1 MTKRKNTLP
10 KSAMTEATKKQ
21 INYLKSVIQ
30 EHDHNYYVLDE
41 PQISDHEYDQL
52 LRELKD
58 IEDSH
63 PELITSD
70 SPTQRVGGSPISE
83 FNQIQHNKPM
93 LSLGNAFGIDELEA
107 FNKRINDT
115 LDTNDVEFNAEL
127 KFDGLAV
134 TILYDNG
141 VMKYA
146 ATRGDGN
153 VGEDVTHNIKTIKT
167 IPLKLHGENHPQT
180 LEVRGEVLMDKND
193 FKELNDYQ
201 ISLGQKTFANPR
213 NAAAGSLRQ
222 LDPKITAKRK
232 LKFYAYSLGQIDQG
246 LEFKNHT
253 DILNYLKNAGI
264 PISSYSQR
272 VIGIDQM
279 QYFYEDILKKRNNL
293 PFDIDGIVYKVN
305 SITNQENLGYVSK
318 APRWAIAYKFPA
330 EEAET
335 VVNDINVQVGR
346 TGVITPVARLQ
357 PVFVSG
363 VTVTNATLHNE
374 DEMLRKDIRIGDS
387 VIVRRAGDVVPEV
400 VRVIK
405 EKRPSNAKVFEMPQY
420 CPICNSQVIRLDGE
434 AAQRCTGQLKCE
446 AQAKQAISHYVS
458 RKAMNI
464 DGLGAKI
471 IDHFFEQG
479 MIKNISDIYNLD
491 YEQIQKMEG
500 FGEKSA
506 ENLREAIEFSKKT
519 TLAKFIYALG
529 IRNVGEATSKDIV
542 KKLGSLDNIM
552 KASIDDF
559 LEINDIG
566 PVVAQSLHQFFQ
578 EDVNKSIINN
588 IVQFGVKWDDQAQN
602 ESNEQK
608 LNQQTFVVTGTLE
621 SFSRDQIKEL
631 IENNGGKV
639 SGSVSKKT
647 SYVIIGDNPGS
658 KADKAVELG
667 VKIINEKQ
675 LMELLND

>member
-1 MTKRKNTLP
+1 
-10 KSAMTEATKKQ
+10 MTEDINKQ
-21 INYLKSVIQ
+21 INYLKSVIR
-30 EHDHNYYVLDE
+30 EHDHRYYVLDD
-41 PQISDHEYDQL
+41 PQISDHEYDSL
-52 LRELKD
+52 LRELKKL
-58 IEDSH
+58 EDSH

-83 FNQIQHNKPM
+83 FNQIQHSKPM

-115 LDTNDVEFNAEL
+115 LDVNDVEFNAEL

-134 TILYDNG
+134 TILYENG
-141 VMKYA
+141 IMKYA

-167 IPLKLHGENHPQT
+167 IPLKLHGENHPRIF
-180 LEVRGEVLMDKND
+180 EVRGEVLMDKND
-193 FKELNDYQ
+193 FKELNEYQ

-232 LKFYAYSLGQIDQG
+232 LKFYAYSLGQVDQD
-246 LEFKNHT
+246 LELTNHT
-253 DILNYLKNAGI
+253 DILEYIHNAGV

-272 VIGIDQM
+272 VVGINQM
-279 QYFYEDILKKRNNL
+279 QHFYEDILKKRNSL

-305 SITNQENLGYVSK
+305 SIKNQENLGYVSR

-346 TGVITPVARLQ
+346 TGVITPVARLH

-405 EKRPSNAKVFEMPQY
+405 EKRPSTAKVFKMPQY
-420 CPICNSQVIRLDGE
+420 CPICNSQVIRIDGE

-464 DGLGAKI
+464 EGLGAKI
-471 IDHFFEQG
+471 IDHFFEKG
-479 MIKNISDIYNLD
+479 MIKNISDIYQLD
-491 YEQIQKMEG
+491 YEEIQKMEG

-506 ENLREAIEFSKKT
+506 ENLKDAIELSKNT

-542 KKLGSLDNIM
+542 KKLGSLENVM
-552 KASIDDF
+552 KATIDDF
-559 LEINDIG
+559 LEINDVG
-566 PVVAQSLHQFFQ
+566 PVVAQSLHQFFK
-578 EDVNKSIINN
+578 EDENKVIINN
-588 IVQFGVKWDDQAQN
+588 IIEFGVKWEDQAQN
-602 ESNEQK
+602 VSNDQK

-621 SFSRDQIKEL
+621 NFSRDEIKEL

-658 KADKAVELG
+658 KADKAAELG

>member
-1 MTKRKNTLP
+1 
-10 KSAMTEATKKQ
+10 MTEDINKQ
-21 INYLKSVIQ
+21 INYLKSVIR
-30 EHDHNYYVLDE
+30 EHDHRYYVLDD
-41 PQISDHEYDQL
+41 PQISDHEYDSL
-52 LRELKD
+52 LRELKKL
-58 IEDSH
+58 EDSH

-83 FNQIQHNKPM
+83 FNQIQHSKPM

-115 LDTNDVEFNAEL
+115 LDVNDVEFNAEL

-134 TILYDNG
+134 TILYENG
-141 VMKYA
+141 IMKYA
-146 ATRGDGN
+146 ATRGDGS

-167 IPLKLHGENHPQT
+167 IPLKLHGENHPRIF
-180 LEVRGEVLMDKND
+180 EVRGEVLMDKND
-193 FKELNDYQ
+193 FKELNEYQ
-201 ISLGQKTFANPR
+201 ISIGQKTFANPR

-222 LDPKITAKRK
+222 LDPRITAKRK
-232 LKFYAYSLGQIDQG
+232 LKFYAYSLGQVDQD
-246 LEFKNHT
+246 LELTNHT
-253 DILNYLKNAGI
+253 DILEYIHNAGV

-272 VIGIDQM
+272 VVGINQM
-279 QYFYEDILKKRNNL
+279 QHFYEDILKKRNNL

-305 SITNQENLGYVSK
+305 SIKNQENLGYVSK

-405 EKRPSNAKVFEMPQY
+405 EKRPSTAKVFKMPQF
-420 CPICNSQVIRLDGE
+420 CPICNSQVIRIDGE

-464 DGLGAKI
+464 EGLGEKI
-471 IDHFFEQG
+471 IDYFFEKG
-479 MIKNISDIYNLD
+479 MIKNISDIYQLD
-491 YEQIQKMEG
+491 YEEIQKMEG

-506 ENLREAIEFSKKT
+506 ENLKDAIELSKNT

-542 KKLGSLDNIM
+542 KKLGSLENVM
-552 KASIDDF
+552 KATIDDF
-559 LEINDIG
+559 LEINDVG

-578 EDVNKSIINN
+578 EDENKVIINN
-588 IVQFGVKWDDQAQN
+588 IIEFGVKWDDQVQN
-602 ESNEQK
+602 VTNDQK

-621 SFSRDQIKEL
+621 NFSRDEIKEL

-658 KADKAVELG
+658 KADKATELG
-667 VKIINEKQ
+667 VKIINEEQ

>member
-1 MTKRKNTLP
+1 
-10 KSAMTEATKKQ
+10 MTEAIKKQ

-83 FNQIQHNKPM
+83 FNQIQHTKPM

>member
-1 MTKRKNTLP
+1 
-10 KSAMTEATKKQ
+10 MTEDINKQ
-21 INYLKSVIQ
+21 INYLKSVIR
-30 EHDHNYYVLDE
+30 EHDHRYYVLDD
-41 PQISDHEYDQL
+41 PQISDHEYDSL
-52 LRELKD
+52 LRELKNL
-58 IEDSH
+58 EDSH
-63 PELITSD
+63 PELITTD

-83 FNQIQHNKPM
+83 FDQIQHSKPM

-115 LDTNDVEFNAEL
+115 LDANDVEFNAEL

-134 TILYDNG
+134 TILYENG
-141 VMKYA
+141 IMKYA
-146 ATRGDGN
+146 ATRGDGS

-167 IPLKLHGENHPQT
+167 IPLKLHGENHPRIF
-180 LEVRGEVLMDKND
+180 EVRGEVLMDKND
-193 FKELNDYQ
+193 FKELNEYQ

-232 LKFYAYSLGQIDQG
+232 LKFYAYSLGQVDQD
-246 LEFKNHT
+246 LELTNHT
-253 DILNYLKNAGI
+253 DILEYIHNAGV

-272 VIGIDQM
+272 VVGINQM
-279 QYFYEDILKKRNNL
+279 QHFYEDILKKRNSL

-305 SITNQENLGYVSK
+305 SIKNQENLGYVSR

-346 TGVITPVARLQ
+346 TGVITPVARLH

-405 EKRPSNAKVFEMPQY
+405 EKRPSTAKVFKMPQY
-420 CPICNSQVIRLDGE
+420 CPICNSQVIRIDGE

-464 DGLGAKI
+464 EGLGAKI
-471 IDHFFEQG
+471 IDHFFEKG
-479 MIKNISDIYNLD
+479 MIKNISDIYQLD
-491 YEQIQKMEG
+491 YEEIQKMEG

-506 ENLREAIEFSKKT
+506 ENLKDAIELSKNT

-542 KKLGSLDNIM
+542 KKLGTLDNVM

-559 LEINDIG
+559 LEINDVG

-578 EDVNKSIINN
+578 EDENKVIINN
-588 IVQFGVKWDDQAQN
+588 IIEFGVKWDDQAQN
-602 ESNEQK
+602 VTNDQK

-621 SFSRDQIKEL
+621 NFSRDEIKEL

-658 KADKAVELG
+658 KADKAAELG
-667 VKIINEKQ
+667 VKIINEEQ

>member
-1 MTKRKNTLP
+1 
-10 KSAMTEATKKQ
+10 MTEDINKQ
-21 INYLKSVIQ
+21 INYLKSVIR
-30 EHDHNYYVLDE
+30 EHDHRYYVLDD
-41 PQISDHEYDQL
+41 PQISDHEYDSL
-52 LRELKD
+52 LRELKNL
-58 IEDSH
+58 EDSH
-63 PELITSD
+63 PELITTD

-83 FNQIQHNKPM
+83 FDQIQHSKPM

-115 LDTNDVEFNAEL
+115 LDANDVEFNAEL

-134 TILYDNG
+134 TILYENG
-141 VMKYA
+141 IMKYA
-146 ATRGDGN
+146 ATRGDGS

-167 IPLKLHGENHPQT
+167 IPLKLHGENHPRIF
-180 LEVRGEVLMDKND
+180 EVRGEVLMDKND
-193 FKELNDYQ
+193 FKELNEYQ

-232 LKFYAYSLGQIDQG
+232 LKFYAYSLGQVDQD
-246 LEFKNHT
+246 LELTNHT
-253 DILNYLKNAGI
+253 DILEYIHNAGV

-272 VIGIDQM
+272 VVGINQM
-279 QYFYEDILKKRNNL
+279 QHFYEDILKKRNSL

-305 SITNQENLGYVSK
+305 SIKNQENLGYVSR

-346 TGVITPVARLQ
+346 TGVITPVARLH

-405 EKRPSNAKVFEMPQY
+405 EKRPSTAKIFKMPQY
-420 CPICNSQVIRLDGE
+420 CPICNSQVIRIDGE

-464 DGLGAKI
+464 EGLGAKI
-471 IDHFFEQG
+471 IDHFFEKG
-479 MIKNISDIYNLD
+479 MIKNISDIYQLD
-491 YEQIQKMEG
+491 YEEIQKMEG

-506 ENLREAIEFSKKT
+506 ENLKDAIELSKNT

-542 KKLGSLDNIM
+542 KKLGTLDNVM

-559 LEINDIG
+559 LEINDVG

-578 EDVNKSIINN
+578 EDENKVIINN
-588 IVQFGVKWDDQAQN
+588 IIEFGVKWDDQAQN
-602 ESNEQK
+602 VTNDQK

-621 SFSRDQIKEL
+621 NFSRDEIKEL

-658 KADKAVELG
+658 KADKAAELG
-667 VKIINEKQ
+667 VKIINEEQ

>member
-1 MTKRKNTLP
+1 
-10 KSAMTEATKKQ
+10 MTEDINKQ
-21 INYLKSVIQ
+21 INYLKSVIR
-30 EHDHNYYVLDE
+30 EHDHRYYVLDD
-41 PQISDHEYDQL
+41 PQISDHEYDSL
-52 LRELKD
+52 LRELKNL
-58 IEDSH
+58 EDSH

-83 FNQIQHNKPM
+83 FDQIQHSKPM
-93 LSLGNAFGIDELEA
+93 LSLGNAFGVDELEA

-115 LDTNDVEFNAEL
+115 LDANDVEFNAEL

-134 TILYDNG
+134 TILYENG
-141 VMKYA
+141 IMKYA
-146 ATRGDGN
+146 ATRGDGS

-167 IPLKLHGENHPQT
+167 IPLKLHGENHPRIF
-180 LEVRGEVLMDKND
+180 EVRGEVLMDKND
-193 FKELNDYQ
+193 FKELNEYQ

-232 LKFYAYSLGQIDQG
+232 LKFYAYSLGQVDQD
-246 LEFKNHT
+246 LELTNHT
-253 DILNYLKNAGI
+253 DILEYIHNAGV

-272 VIGIDQM
+272 VVGINQM
-279 QYFYEDILKKRNNL
+279 QHFYEDILKKRNSL

-305 SITNQENLGYVSK
+305 SIKNQENLGYVSR

-405 EKRPSNAKVFEMPQY
+405 EKRPSTAKVFKMPQY
-420 CPICNSQVIRLDGE
+420 CPICNSQVIRIDGE

-464 DGLGAKI
+464 EGLGAKI
-471 IDHFFEQG
+471 IDHFFEKG
-479 MIKNISDIYNLD
+479 MIKNISDIYQLD
-491 YEQIQKMEG
+491 YEEIQKMEG

-506 ENLREAIEFSKKT
+506 ENLKDAIELSKNT

-542 KKLGSLDNIM
+542 KKLGTLDNVM

-559 LEINDIG
+559 LEINDVG

-578 EDVNKSIINN
+578 EDENKVIINN
-588 IVQFGVKWDDQAQN
+588 IIEFGVKWDDQAQN
-602 ESNEQK
+602 VTNDQK

-621 SFSRDQIKEL
+621 NFSRDEIKEL

-658 KADKAVELG
+658 KADKAAELG
-667 VKIINEKQ
+667 VKIINEEQ

>member
-1 MTKRKNTLP
+1 
-10 KSAMTEATKKQ
+10 MTEAIKKQ

-83 FNQIQHNKPM
+83 FNQIQHTKPM

-201 ISLGQKTFANPR
+201 ISLGQKNFANPR

-232 LKFYAYSLGQIDQG
+232 LKFYAYSLGQIDQD

-272 VIGIDQM
+272 VVGIDQM
-279 QYFYEDILKKRNNL
+279 QYFYEDILKKRNAL

-464 DGLGAKI
+464 DGLGTKI

-602 ESNEQK
+602 EFNEQK
-608 LNQQTFVVTGTLE
+608 LNQKTFVVTGTLE

>member
-1 MTKRKNTLP
+1 
-10 KSAMTEATKKQ
+10 MTEDINKQ
-21 INYLKSVIQ
+21 INYLKSVIR
-30 EHDHNYYVLDE
+30 EHDHRYYVLDD
-41 PQISDHEYDQL
+41 PQISDHEYDSL
-52 LRELKD
+52 LRELKNL
-58 IEDSH
+58 EDSH
-63 PELITSD
+63 PELITTD

-83 FNQIQHNKPM
+83 FDQIHHSKPM

-115 LDTNDVEFNAEL
+115 LDANDVEFNAEL

-134 TILYDNG
+134 TILYENG
-141 VMKYA
+141 IMKYA
-146 ATRGDGN
+146 ATRGDGS

-167 IPLKLHGENHPQT
+167 IPLKLHGENHPRIF
-180 LEVRGEVLMDKND
+180 EVRGEVLMDKND
-193 FKELNDYQ
+193 FKELNEYQ

-232 LKFYAYSLGQIDQG
+232 LKFYAYSLGQVDQD
-246 LEFKNHT
+246 LEFTNHT
-253 DILNYLKNAGI
+253 DILEYIHNAGV

-272 VIGIDQM
+272 VVGINQM
-279 QYFYEDILKKRNNL
+279 QHFYEDILKKRNNL

-305 SITNQENLGYVSK
+305 SIKNQENLGYVSR

-346 TGVITPVARLQ
+346 TGVITPVARLH

-405 EKRPSNAKVFEMPQY
+405 EKRPSTAKVFKMPQY
-420 CPICNSQVIRLDGE
+420 CPICNSQVIRIDGE

-464 DGLGAKI
+464 EGLGAKI
-471 IDHFFEQG
+471 IDHFFEKG
-479 MIKNISDIYNLD
+479 MIKNISDIYQLD
-491 YEQIQKMEG
+491 YEEIQKMEG

-506 ENLREAIEFSKKT
+506 ENLKDAIELSKNT

-542 KKLGSLDNIM
+542 KKLGTLDNVM

-559 LEINDIG
+559 LEINDVG

-578 EDVNKSIINN
+578 EDENKVIINN
-588 IVQFGVKWDDQAQN
+588 IIEFGVKWDDQAQN
-602 ESNEQK
+602 VTNDQK

-621 SFSRDQIKEL
+621 NFSRDEIKEL

-658 KADKAVELG
+658 KADKAAELG
-667 VKIINEKQ
+667 VKIINEEQ

>member
-1 MTKRKNTLP
+1 
-10 KSAMTEATKKQ
+10 MTEDINKQ
-21 INYLKSVIQ
+21 INYLKSVIR
-30 EHDHNYYVLDE
+30 EHDHRYYVLDD
-41 PQISDHEYDQL
+41 PQISDHEYDSL
-52 LRELKD
+52 LRELKKL
-58 IEDSH
+58 EDSH

-70 SPTQRVGGSPISE
+70 SPTHRVGGSPISE
-83 FNQIQHNKPM
+83 FNQIQHSKPM
-93 LSLGNAFGIDELEA
+93 LSLGNAFGIDELVA
-107 FNKRINDT
+107 FNKRINET
-115 LDTNDVEFNAEL
+115 LDANDVEFNAEL

-134 TILYDNG
+134 TILYENG
-141 VMKYA
+141 IMKYA
-146 ATRGDGN
+146 ATRGDGS

-167 IPLKLHGENHPQT
+167 IPLKLHGENHPRT
-180 LEVRGEVLMDKND
+180 FEVRGEVLMDKDD
-193 FKELNDYQ
+193 FKELNEYQ
-201 ISLGQKTFANPR
+201 ISLDQKTFANPR

-232 LKFYAYSLGQIDQG
+232 LKFYAYSLGQVDQD
-246 LEFKNHT
+246 LRLTNHT
-253 DILNYLKNAGI
+253 DILEYIHNAGI
-264 PISSYSQR
+264 PISSYSER
-272 VIGIDQM
+272 VVGINQM
-279 QYFYEDILKKRNNL
+279 QHFYEDILKKRNSL

-305 SITNQENLGYVSK
+305 SIKNQENLGYVSK

-346 TGVITPVARLQ
+346 TGVVTPVARLQ

-405 EKRPSNAKVFEMPQY
+405 EKRPSTAKVFKMPQF
-420 CPICNSQVIRLDGE
+420 CPICNSQVIRIDGE

-464 DGLGAKI
+464 EGLGAKI
-471 IDHFFEQG
+471 IDHFFEKE
-479 MIKNISDIYNLD
+479 MIKNISDIYQLD
-491 YEQIQKMEG
+491 YEEIQKMEG

-506 ENLREAIEFSKKT
+506 ENLKDAVELSKNT

-542 KKLGSLDNIM
+542 KKLGTLENVM
-552 KASIDDF
+552 KATIDDF
-559 LEINDIG
+559 LEINDVG
-566 PVVAQSLHQFFQ
+566 PVVAQSLHQFFK
-578 EDVNKSIINN
+578 EDENKVIINN
-588 IVQFGVKWDDQAQN
+588 IIEFGVKWDDQVQN
-602 ESNEQK
+602 VTNDQK

-621 SFSRDQIKEL
+621 NFSRDEIKEL

-658 KADKAVELG
+658 KADKAAELG

>member
-1 MTKRKNTLP
+1 
-10 KSAMTEATKKQ
+10 MTEDINKQ
-21 INYLKSVIQ
+21 INYLKSVIR
-30 EHDHNYYVLDE
+30 EHDHRYYVLDD
-41 PQISDHEYDQL
+41 PQISDHEYDSL
-52 LRELKD
+52 LRELKNL
-58 IEDSH
+58 EDSH

-83 FNQIQHNKPM
+83 FDQIQHSKPM

-115 LDTNDVEFNAEL
+115 LDANDVEFNAEL

-134 TILYDNG
+134 TILYENG
-141 VMKYA
+141 IMKYA
-146 ATRGDGN
+146 ATRGDGS

-167 IPLKLHGENHPQT
+167 IPLKLHGENHPRIF
-180 LEVRGEVLMDKND
+180 EVRGEVLMDKND
-193 FKELNDYQ
+193 FKELNEYQ

-232 LKFYAYSLGQIDQG
+232 LKFYAYSLGQVDQD
-246 LEFKNHT
+246 LELTNHT
-253 DILNYLKNAGI
+253 DILEYIHNAGI

-272 VIGIDQM
+272 VVGINQM
-279 QYFYEDILKKRNNL
+279 QHFYEDILKKRNSL

-305 SITNQENLGYVSK
+305 SIKNQENLGYVSK

-405 EKRPSNAKVFEMPQY
+405 EKRPSTAKVFKMPQY
-420 CPICNSQVIRLDGE
+420 CPICNSQVIRIEGE

-464 DGLGAKI
+464 EGLGEKI
-471 IDHFFEQG
+471 IDYFFEKG
-479 MIKNISDIYNLD
+479 MIKNISDIYQLD
-491 YEQIQKMEG
+491 YEEIQKMEG

-506 ENLREAIEFSKKT
+506 ENLKDAIELSKNT

-542 KKLGSLDNIM
+542 KKLGSLENVM
-552 KASIDDF
+552 KATIDDF
-559 LEINDIG
+559 LEINDVG

-578 EDVNKSIINN
+578 EDENKVIINN
-588 IVQFGVKWDDQAQN
+588 IIEFGVKWDDQVQN
-602 ESNEQK
+602 VTNDQK

-621 SFSRDQIKEL
+621 NFSRDEIKEL

-658 KADKAVELG
+658 KADKAAELG

>member
-1 MTKRKNTLP
+1 
-10 KSAMTEATKKQ
+10 MTEDINKQ
-21 INYLKSVIQ
+21 INYLKSVIR
-30 EHDHNYYVLDE
+30 EHDHRYYVLDD
-41 PQISDHEYDQL
+41 PQISDHEYDSL
-52 LRELKD
+52 LRELKNL
-58 IEDSH
+58 EDSH

-83 FNQIQHNKPM
+83 FDQIQHSKPM

-115 LDTNDVEFNAEL
+115 LDANDVEFNAEL

-134 TILYDNG
+134 TILYQNG
-141 VMKYA
+141 IMKYA
-146 ATRGDGN
+146 ATRGDGS

-167 IPLKLHGENHPQT
+167 IPLKLHGENHPRT
-180 LEVRGEVLMDKND
+180 FEVRGEVLMDKND
-193 FKELNDYQ
+193 FKELNEYQ

-232 LKFYAYSLGQIDQG
+232 LKFYAYSLGQVDQD
-246 LEFKNHT
+246 LELTNHT
-253 DILNYLKNAGI
+253 DILEYIHNAGV

-272 VIGIDQM
+272 VVGINQM
-279 QYFYEDILKKRNNL
+279 QHFYEDILKKRNSL

-305 SITNQENLGYVSK
+305 SIKNQENLGYVSR

-346 TGVITPVARLQ
+346 TGVITPVARLH

-405 EKRPSNAKVFEMPQY
+405 EKRPSTAKVFKMPQY
-420 CPICNSQVIRLDGE
+420 CPICNSQVIRIDGE

-464 DGLGAKI
+464 EGLGAKI
-471 IDHFFEQG
+471 IDHFFEKG
-479 MIKNISDIYNLD
+479 MIKNISDIYQLD
-491 YEQIQKMEG
+491 YEEIQKMEG

-506 ENLREAIEFSKKT
+506 ENLKDAIELSKNT

-542 KKLGSLDNIM
+542 KKLGTLDNVM

-559 LEINDIG
+559 LEINDVG

-578 EDVNKSIINN
+578 EDENKSIINN
-588 IVQFGVKWDDQAQN
+588 IIEFGVKWDDQAQN
-602 ESNEQK
+602 VTNDQK
-608 LNQQTFVVTGTLE
+608 LNQQTFVITGTLE
-621 SFSRDQIKEL
+621 NFSRDEIKEL

-658 KADKAVELG
+658 KADKAAELG
-667 VKIINEKQ
+667 VKIINEEQ

>member
-1 MTKRKNTLP
+1 
-10 KSAMTEATKKQ
+10 MTEAIKKQ
-21 INYLKSVIQ
+21 INYLKSVIH

-232 LKFYAYSLGQIDQG
+232 LKFYAYSLGQIDQD

-253 DILNYLKNAGI
+253 DILNYFKNAGI

-272 VIGIDQM
+272 VVGIDQM
-279 QYFYEDILKKRNNL
+279 QYFYEDILKKRNAL

-305 SITNQENLGYVSK
+305 SIKNQENLGYVSK

-405 EKRPSNAKVFEMPQY
+405 DKRPSNAKVFEMPQY

>member
-1 MTKRKNTLP
+1 
-10 KSAMTEATKKQ
+10 MTEDINKQ
-21 INYLKSVIQ
+21 INYLKSVIR
-30 EHDHNYYVLDE
+30 EHDHRYYVLDD
-41 PQISDHEYDQL
+41 PQISDHEYDSL
-52 LRELKD
+52 LRELKNL
-58 IEDSH
+58 EDSH
-63 PELITSD
+63 PELISTD

-83 FNQIQHNKPM
+83 FDQIQHSKPM

-115 LDTNDVEFNAEL
+115 LDANDVEFNAEL

-134 TILYDNG
+134 TILYENG
-141 VMKYA
+141 IMKYA
-146 ATRGDGN
+146 ATRGDGS

-167 IPLKLHGENHPQT
+167 IPLKLHGENHPRIF
-180 LEVRGEVLMDKND
+180 EVRGEVLMDKND
-193 FKELNDYQ
+193 FKELNEYQ

-232 LKFYAYSLGQIDQG
+232 LKFYAYSLGQVDQD
-246 LEFKNHT
+246 LELTNHT
-253 DILNYLKNAGI
+253 DILEYIHNAGV

-272 VIGIDQM
+272 VVGINQM
-279 QYFYEDILKKRNNL
+279 QHFYEDILKKRNSL

-305 SITNQENLGYVSK
+305 SIKNQENLGYVSK

-405 EKRPSNAKVFEMPQY
+405 EKRPSTAKVFKMPQY
-420 CPICNSQVIRLDGE
+420 CPICNSQVIRIDGE

-464 DGLGAKI
+464 EGLGAKI
-471 IDHFFEQG
+471 IDHFFEKG
-479 MIKNISDIYNLD
+479 MIKNISDIYQLD
-491 YEQIQKMEG
+491 YEEIQKMEG

-506 ENLREAIEFSKKT
+506 ENLKDAIELSKNT

-542 KKLGSLDNIM
+542 KKLGTLDNVM

-559 LEINDIG
+559 LEISDVG

-578 EDVNKSIINN
+578 EDENKVIINN
-588 IVQFGVKWDDQAQN
+588 IIEFGVKWDDQAQN
-602 ESNEQK
+602 VTNDQK

-621 SFSRDQIKEL
+621 NFSRDEIKEL

-658 KADKAVELG
+658 KADKAAELG
-667 VKIINEKQ
+667 IKIINEEQ

>member
-1 MTKRKNTLP
+1 
-10 KSAMTEATKKQ
+10 MTEAIKKQ
-21 INYLKSVIQ
+21 INYLKSLIQ

-63 PELITSD
+63 PELIASD

-115 LDTNDVEFNAEL
+115 LDTKDVEFNAEL

-232 LKFYAYSLGQIDQG
+232 LKFYAYSLGQIDQD

-279 QYFYEDILKKRNNL
+279 QYFYEDILKKRNDL

-578 EDVNKSIINN
+578 EDVNKRIINN

-602 ESNEQK
+602 ESKEQK

>member
-1 MTKRKNTLP
+1 
-10 KSAMTEATKKQ
+10 MTEDINKQ
-21 INYLKSVIQ
+21 INYLKSVIR
-30 EHDHNYYVLDE
+30 EHDHRYYVLDD
-41 PQISDHEYDQL
+41 PQISDHEYDSL
-52 LRELKD
+52 LRELKNL
-58 IEDSH
+58 EDSH
-63 PELITSD
+63 PELITTD

-83 FNQIQHNKPM
+83 FDQIQHSKPM

-115 LDTNDVEFNAEL
+115 LDANDVEFNAEL

-134 TILYDNG
+134 TILYENG
-141 VMKYA
+141 IMKYA
-146 ATRGDGN
+146 ATRGDGS

-167 IPLKLHGENHPQT
+167 IPLKLHGENHPRIF
-180 LEVRGEVLMDKND
+180 EVRGEVLMDKND
-193 FKELNDYQ
+193 FKELNEYQ

-232 LKFYAYSLGQIDQG
+232 LKFYAYSLGQVDQD
-246 LEFKNHT
+246 LELTNHT
-253 DILNYLKNAGI
+253 DILEYIHNAGV

-272 VIGIDQM
+272 VVGINQM
-279 QYFYEDILKKRNNL
+279 QHFYEDILKKRNNL

-305 SITNQENLGYVSK
+305 SIKNQENLGYVSR

-346 TGVITPVARLQ
+346 TGVITPVARLH

-405 EKRPSNAKVFEMPQY
+405 EKRPSTAKVFKMPQY
-420 CPICNSQVIRLDGE
+420 CPICNSQVIRIDGE

-464 DGLGAKI
+464 EGLGAKI
-471 IDHFFEQG
+471 IDHFFEKR
-479 MIKNISDIYNLD
+479 MIKNISDIYQLD
-491 YEQIQKMEG
+491 YEEIQKMEG

-506 ENLREAIEFSKKT
+506 ENLKDAIELSKNT
-519 TLAKFIYALG
+519 TLAKFVYALG

-542 KKLGSLDNIM
+542 KKLGTLDNVM

-559 LEINDIG
+559 QEINDVG

-578 EDVNKSIINN
+578 EDENKVIINN
-588 IVQFGVKWDDQAQN
+588 IIEFGVKWDDQAQN
-602 ESNEQK
+602 VTNDQK

-621 SFSRDQIKEL
+621 NFSRDEIKEL

-658 KADKAVELG
+658 KADKAAELG
-667 VKIINEKQ
+667 VKIINEEQ

>member
-1 MTKRKNTLP
+1 
-10 KSAMTEATKKQ
+10 MTEDINKQ
-21 INYLKSVIQ
+21 INYLKSVIR
-30 EHDHNYYVLDE
+30 EHDHRYYVLDD
-41 PQISDHEYDQL
+41 PQISDHEYDSL
-52 LRELKD
+52 LRELKNL
-58 IEDSH
+58 EDSH
-63 PELITSD
+63 PELITTD

-83 FNQIQHNKPM
+83 FDQIQHSKPM

-115 LDTNDVEFNAEL
+115 LDANDVEFNAEL

-134 TILYDNG
+134 TILYENG
-141 VMKYA
+141 IMKYA
-146 ATRGDGN
+146 ATRGDGS

-167 IPLKLHGENHPQT
+167 IPLKLHGENHPRIF
-180 LEVRGEVLMDKND
+180 EVRGEVLMDKND
-193 FKELNDYQ
+193 FKELNEYQ

-232 LKFYAYSLGQIDQG
+232 LKFYAYSLGQVDQD
-246 LEFKNHT
+246 LELTNHT
-253 DILNYLKNAGI
+253 DILEYIHNAGV

-272 VIGIDQM
+272 VVGINQM
-279 QYFYEDILKKRNNL
+279 QDFYEDILKKRNSL

-305 SITNQENLGYVSK
+305 SIKNQENLGYVSR

-346 TGVITPVARLQ
+346 TGVITPVARLH

-405 EKRPSNAKVFEMPQY
+405 EKRPSTAKVFKMPQY
-420 CPICNSQVIRLDGE
+420 CPICNSQVIRIDGE

-464 DGLGAKI
+464 EGLGAKI
-471 IDHFFEQG
+471 IDHFFEKG
-479 MIKNISDIYNLD
+479 MIKNISDIYQLD
-491 YEQIQKMEG
+491 YEEIQKMEG

-506 ENLREAIEFSKKT
+506 ENLKDAIELSKNT

-542 KKLGSLDNIM
+542 KKLGTLDNVM

-559 LEINDIG
+559 LEINDVG

-578 EDVNKSIINN
+578 EDENKVIINN
-588 IVQFGVKWDDQAQN
+588 IIEFGVICDDQAQN
-602 ESNEQK
+602 VTNDQK

-621 SFSRDQIKEL
+621 NFSRDEIKEL

-658 KADKAVELG
+658 KADKATELG
-667 VKIINEKQ
+667 VKIINEEQ

>member
-1 MTKRKNTLP
+1 
-10 KSAMTEATKKQ
+10 MTEDINKQ
-21 INYLKSVIQ
+21 INYLKSVIR
-30 EHDHNYYVLDE
+30 EHDHRYYVLDD
-41 PQISDHEYDQL
+41 PQISDHEYDSL
-52 LRELKD
+52 LRELKNL
-58 IEDSH
+58 EDSH
-63 PELITSD
+63 PELITTD

-83 FNQIQHNKPM
+83 FDQIQHSKPM

-115 LDTNDVEFNAEL
+115 LDANDVEFNAEL

-134 TILYDNG
+134 TILYENG
-141 VMKYA
+141 IMKYA
-146 ATRGDGN
+146 ATRGDGS

-167 IPLKLHGENHPQT
+167 IPLKLHGENHPRIF
-180 LEVRGEVLMDKND
+180 EVRGEVLMDKND
-193 FKELNDYQ
+193 FKELNEYQ

-232 LKFYAYSLGQIDQG
+232 LKFYAYSLGQVDQD
-246 LEFKNHT
+246 LELTNHT
-253 DILNYLKNAGI
+253 DILEYIHNAGV

-272 VIGIDQM
+272 VVGINQM
-279 QYFYEDILKKRNNL
+279 QHFYEDILKKRNSL

-305 SITNQENLGYVSK
+305 SIKNQENLGYVSR

-346 TGVITPVARLQ
+346 TGVITPVARLH

-405 EKRPSNAKVFEMPQY
+405 EKRPSTAKVFKMPQY
-420 CPICNSQVIRLDGE
+420 CPICNSQVIRIDGE

-464 DGLGAKI
+464 EGLGAKI
-471 IDHFFEQG
+471 IDHFFEKG
-479 MIKNISDIYNLD
+479 MIKNISDIYQLD
-491 YEQIQKMEG
+491 YEEIQKMEG

-506 ENLREAIEFSKKT
+506 ENLKDAIELSKNT

-542 KKLGSLDNIM
+542 KKLGTLDNVM
-552 KASIDDF
+552 KASNNDF
-559 LEINDIG
+559 LEINDVG

-578 EDVNKSIINN
+578 EDKNKVIINN
-588 IVQFGVKWDDQAQN
+588 IIEFGVKWDNQAQN
-602 ESNEQK
+602 VTNNQK

-621 SFSRDQIKEL
+621 NFSRDEIKEL

-658 KADKAVELG
+658 KADKAAELG
-667 VKIINEKQ
+667 VKIINEEQ

>member
-1 MTKRKNTLP
+1 
-10 KSAMTEATKKQ
+10 MTEDINKQ
-21 INYLKSVIQ
+21 INYLKLVIQ
-30 EHDHNYYVLDE
+30 EHDHHYYVLDD
-41 PQISDHEYDQL
+41 PQISDHEYDSL

-58 IEDSH
+58 LEDSH
-63 PELITSD
+63 PELITYD

-83 FNQIQHNKPM
+83 FNQIQHSKPM
-93 LSLGNAFGIDELEA
+93 LSLGNAFGIDELVA

-115 LDTNDVEFNAEL
+115 LDANDVEFNAEL

-134 TILYDNG
+134 TILYENG
-141 VMKYA
+141 IMKYA
-146 ATRGDGN
+146 ATRGDGS

-167 IPLKLHGENHPQT
+167 IPLKLHGENHPRIF
-180 LEVRGEVLMDKND
+180 EVRGEVLMDKND
-193 FKELNDYQ
+193 FKELNEYQ
-201 ISLGQKTFANPR
+201 ISIGQKTFANPR

-222 LDPKITAKRK
+222 LDPRITAKRK
-232 LKFYAYSLGQIDQG
+232 LKFYAYSLGQVDQD
-246 LEFKNHT
+246 LELTNHT
-253 DILNYLKNAGI
+253 DILEYIHNAGV

-272 VIGIDQM
+272 VVGINQM
-279 QYFYEDILKKRNNL
+279 QHFYEDILKKRNSL

-305 SITNQENLGYVSK
+305 SIKNQENLGYVSK

-346 TGVITPVARLQ
+346 TGVITPVARLH

-405 EKRPSNAKVFEMPQY
+405 DKRPSTAKVFKMPQY
-420 CPICNSQVIRLDGE
+420 CPICNSQVIRIEGE

-464 DGLGAKI
+464 EGLGEKI
-471 IDHFFEQG
+471 IDYFFEKG
-479 MIKNISDIYNLD
+479 MIKNISDIYQLD
-491 YEQIQKMEG
+491 YEEIQKMEG

-506 ENLREAIEFSKKT
+506 ENLKDAIELSKNT

-542 KKLGSLDNIM
+542 KKLGSLENVM
-552 KASIDDF
+552 KATIDDF
-559 LEINDIG
+559 LEINDVG

-578 EDVNKSIINN
+578 EDENKVIINN
-588 IVQFGVKWDDQAQN
+588 IIEFGVKWDDQVQN
-602 ESNEQK
+602 VTNDQK

-621 SFSRDQIKEL
+621 NFSRDEIKEL

-658 KADKAVELG
+658 KADKAAELG

>member
-1 MTKRKNTLP
+1 
-10 KSAMTEATKKQ
+10 MTEDINKQ
-21 INYLKSVIQ
+21 INYLKSVIR
-30 EHDHNYYVLDE
+30 EHDHRYYVLDD
-41 PQISDHEYDQL
+41 PQISDHEYDSL
-52 LRELKD
+52 LQELKNL
-58 IEDSH
+58 EDSH
-63 PELITSD
+63 PELITTD

-83 FNQIQHNKPM
+83 FNQIQHSKPM

-115 LDTNDVEFNAEL
+115 LDANDVEFNAEL

-134 TILYDNG
+134 TILYENG
-141 VMKYA
+141 IMKYA
-146 ATRGDGN
+146 ATRGDGS

-167 IPLKLHGENHPQT
+167 IPLKLHGENHPRIF
-180 LEVRGEVLMDKND
+180 EVRGEVLMDKND
-193 FKELNDYQ
+193 FKELNEYQ

-232 LKFYAYSLGQIDQG
+232 LKFYAYSLGQVNQD
-246 LEFKNHT
+246 LELTNHT
-253 DILNYLKNAGI
+253 DILEYIHNAGV

-272 VIGIDQM
+272 VVGINQM
-279 QYFYEDILKKRNNL
+279 QHFYEDILKKRNSL

-305 SITNQENLGYVSK
+305 SIKNQENLGYVSK

-405 EKRPSNAKVFEMPQY
+405 ENRPSTAKVFKMPQY
-420 CPICNSQVIRLDGE
+420 CPICNSQVIRIDGE

-471 IDHFFEQG
+471 IDHFFEKG
-479 MIKNISDIYNLD
+479 MIKNISDIYQLD
-491 YEQIQKMEG
+491 YEEIQKMEG

-506 ENLREAIEFSKKT
+506 ENLKDAIELSKNT

-542 KKLGSLDNIM
+542 KKLGTLENVM

-559 LEINDIG
+559 LEINDVG

-578 EDVNKSIINN
+578 EDENKAIINN
-588 IVQFGVKWDDQAQN
+588 IVEFGVKWEDQAQN
-602 ESNEQK
+602 VSNDQK

-621 SFSRDQIKEL
+621 NFSRDEIKEL

-658 KADKAVELG
+658 KADKAAELG
-667 VKIINEKQ
+667 VKVINEKQ

>member
-1 MTKRKNTLP
+1 
-10 KSAMTEATKKQ
+10 MTEDINKQ
-21 INYLKSVIQ
+21 INYLKSVIR
-30 EHDHNYYVLDE
+30 EHDHRYYVLDD
-41 PQISDHEYDQL
+41 PQISDHEYDSL
-52 LRELKD
+52 LRELKNL
-58 IEDSH
+58 EDSH

-83 FNQIQHNKPM
+83 FNQIQHGKPM

-115 LDTNDVEFNAEL
+115 LDANDVEFNAEL

-134 TILYDNG
+134 TILYENG
-141 VMKYA
+141 IMKYA
-146 ATRGDGN
+146 ATRGDGS

-167 IPLKLHGENHPQT
+167 IPLKLHGENHPRIF
-180 LEVRGEVLMDKND
+180 EVRGEVLMDKND
-193 FKELNDYQ
+193 FKELNEYQ

-232 LKFYAYSLGQIDQG
+232 LKFYAYSLGQVDQD
-246 LEFKNHT
+246 LELTNHT
-253 DILNYLKNAGI
+253 DILEYIHNAGI

-272 VIGIDQM
+272 VVGINQM
-279 QYFYEDILKKRNNL
+279 QHFYEDILKKRNNL

-305 SITNQENLGYVSK
+305 SIKNQENLGYVSK

-405 EKRPSNAKVFEMPQY
+405 EKRPSTAKVFKMPQY
-420 CPICNSQVIRLDGE
+420 CPICNSQVIRIDGE

-464 DGLGAKI
+464 EGLGAKI
-471 IDHFFEQG
+471 IDHFFEKG
-479 MIKNISDIYNLD
+479 MIKNISDIYQLD
-491 YEQIQKMEG
+491 YEEIQKMEG

-506 ENLREAIEFSKKT
+506 ENLKDAIELSKNT

-542 KKLGSLDNIM
+542 KKLGSLENVM
-552 KASIDDF
+552 KATIDDF
-559 LEINDIG
+559 LEINDVG

-578 EDVNKSIINN
+578 EDENKVIINN
-588 IVQFGVKWDDQAQN
+588 IIEFGVKWDDQVQN
-602 ESNEQK
+602 VTNDQK

-621 SFSRDQIKEL
+621 NFSRDEIKEL

-658 KADKAVELG
+658 KADKAAELG

>member
-1 MTKRKNTLP
+1 MTQDII
-10 KSAMTEATKKQ
+10 KK
-21 INYLKSVIQ
+21 ISYLKSVIQ
-30 EHDHNYYVLDE
+30 EHDHCYYVLDD
-41 PQISDHEYDQL
+41 PQISDHEYDSL
-52 LRELKD
+52 LKELKN
-58 IEDSH
+58 IEDSN

-115 LDTNDVEFNAEL
+115 LDANDVEFNAEL

-134 TILYDNG
+134 TILYENG
-141 VMKYA
+141 IMKYA
-146 ATRGDGN
+146 ATRGDGS

-167 IPLKLHGENHPQT
+167 IPLKLHGENHPRIF
-180 LEVRGEVLMDKND
+180 EVRGEVLMDKND
-193 FKELNDYQ
+193 FKELNEYQ

-232 LKFYAYSLGQIDQG
+232 LKFYAYSLGQVDQD
-246 LEFKNHT
+246 LELTNHT
-253 DILNYLKNAGI
+253 DILKYIHNSGI

-272 VIGIDQM
+272 VVGINQM
-279 QYFYEDILKKRNNL
+279 QHFYEDILKRRNDL

-305 SITNQENLGYVSK
+305 SIKNQENLGYVSK

-346 TGVITPVARLQ
+346 TGVITPVARLH

-405 EKRPSNAKVFEMPQY
+405 EKRPSTAKVFKMPQY
-420 CPICNSQVIRLDGE
+420 CPICNSQVIRIDGE

-471 IDHFFEQG
+471 IDHFFEKG
-479 MIKNISDIYNLD
+479 MIKNISDIYQLN
-491 YEQIQKMEG
+491 YEEIQKMEG
-500 FGEKSA
+500 FGERSA
-506 ENLREAIEFSKKT
+506 ENLKDAIELSKNT

-542 KKLGSLDNIM
+542 KKLGTLENVM
-552 KASIDDF
+552 KASMDDF
-559 LEINDIG
+559 LEINDVG

-578 EDVNKSIINN
+578 EDENKVIINN
-588 IVQFGVKWDDQAQN
+588 IIEFGVKWDDQAQN
-602 ESNEQK
+602 VTNDQK

-621 SFSRDQIKEL
+621 NFSRDEIKEL

-647 SYVIIGDNPGS
+647 SYVVIGDNPGS
-658 KADKAVELG
+658 KADKAAELG

-675 LMELLND
+675 LMELLNG

>member
-1 MTKRKNTLP
+1 
-10 KSAMTEATKKQ
+10 MTEAIKKQ
-21 INYLKSVIQ
+21 INYLKSLIQ

-134 TILYDNG
+134 TILYENG
-141 VMKYA
+141 VIKYA

-232 LKFYAYSLGQIDQG
+232 LKFYAYSLGQIDQD

-305 SITNQENLGYVSK
+305 SIKNQENLGYVSK

-578 EDVNKSIINN
+578 EDVNKRIINN
-588 IVQFGVKWDDQAQN
+588 IVHFGVKWHDQAQN
-602 ESNEQK
+602 ESKEQK

>member
-1 MTKRKNTLP
+1 
-10 KSAMTEATKKQ
+10 MTEAIKKQ
-21 INYLKSVIQ
+21 INYLKSLIQ

-63 PELITSD
+63 PELIASD

-115 LDTNDVEFNAEL
+115 LDTKDVEFNAEL

-232 LKFYAYSLGQIDQG
+232 LKFYAYSLGQIDQD

-264 PISSYSQR
+264 PISSFSQR

-279 QYFYEDILKKRNNL
+279 QYFYEDILKKRNDL

-578 EDVNKSIINN
+578 EDVNKRIINN

-602 ESNEQK
+602 ESKEQK

>member
-1 MTKRKNTLP
+1 MP
-10 KSAMTEATKKQ
+10 KSAMTEAIKKQ
-21 INYLKSVIQ
+21 INYLKSLIQ

-63 PELITSD
+63 PELIASD

-115 LDTNDVEFNAEL
+115 LDTKDVEFNAEL

-232 LKFYAYSLGQIDQG
+232 LKFYAYSLGQIDQD

-264 PISSYSQR
+264 PISSFSQR

-279 QYFYEDILKKRNNL
+279 QYFYEDILKKRNDL

-305 SITNQENLGYVSK
+305 SIKNQENLGYVSK

-578 EDVNKSIINN
+578 EDDNKRIINN

-602 ESNEQK
+602 ESKEQK

>member
-1 MTKRKNTLP
+1 MTQDII
-10 KSAMTEATKKQ
+10 KK
-21 INYLKSVIQ
+21 ISYLKSVIQ
-30 EHDHNYYVLDE
+30 EHDHCYYVLDD
-41 PQISDHEYDQL
+41 PQISDHEYDSL
-52 LRELKD
+52 LKELKN
-58 IEDSH
+58 IEDSN

-115 LDTNDVEFNAEL
+115 LDANDVEFNAEL

-134 TILYDNG
+134 TILYENG
-141 VMKYA
+141 IMKYA
-146 ATRGDGN
+146 ATRGDGS

-167 IPLKLHGENHPQT
+167 IPLKLHGENHPRIF
-180 LEVRGEVLMDKND
+180 EVRGEVLMDKND
-193 FKELNDYQ
+193 FKELNEYQ

-232 LKFYAYSLGQIDQG
+232 LKFYAYSLGQVDQD
-246 LEFKNHT
+246 LELTNHT
-253 DILNYLKNAGI
+253 DILKYIHNSGI

-272 VIGIDQM
+272 VVGINQM
-279 QYFYEDILKKRNNL
+279 QHFYEDILKKRNDL

-305 SITNQENLGYVSK
+305 SIKNQENLGYVSK

-346 TGVITPVARLQ
+346 TGVITPVARLH

-405 EKRPSNAKVFEMPQY
+405 EKRPSTAKVFKMPQY
-420 CPICNSQVIRLDGE
+420 CPICNSQVIRIDGE

-471 IDHFFEQG
+471 IDHFFEKG
-479 MIKNISDIYNLD
+479 MIKNISDIYQLN
-491 YEQIQKMEG
+491 YEEIQKMEG
-500 FGEKSA
+500 FGERSA
-506 ENLREAIEFSKKT
+506 ENLKDAIELSKNT

-542 KKLGSLDNIM
+542 KKLGTLENVM
-552 KASIDDF
+552 KASMDDF
-559 LEINDIG
+559 LEINDVG

-578 EDVNKSIINN
+578 EDENKVIINN
-588 IVQFGVKWDDQAQN
+588 IIEFGVKWDDQAQN
-602 ESNEQK
+602 VTNDQK

-621 SFSRDQIKEL
+621 NFSRDEIKEL

-658 KADKAVELG
+658 KADKAAELG

>member
-1 MTKRKNTLP
+1 
-10 KSAMTEATKKQ
+10 MTEDINKQ
-21 INYLKSVIQ
+21 INYLKSVIR
-30 EHDHNYYVLDE
+30 EHDHRYYVLDD
-41 PQISDHEYDQL
+41 PQISDHEYDSL
-52 LRELKD
+52 LRELKKL
-58 IEDSH
+58 EDSH

-83 FNQIQHNKPM
+83 FNQIQHSKPM

-115 LDTNDVEFNAEL
+115 LDVNDVEFNAEL

-134 TILYDNG
+134 TILYENG
-141 VMKYA
+141 IMKYA
-146 ATRGDGN
+146 ATRGDGS

-167 IPLKLHGENHPQT
+167 IPLKLHGENHPRT
-180 LEVRGEVLMDKND
+180 FEVRGEVLMDKDD
-193 FKELNDYQ
+193 FKELNEYQ

-232 LKFYAYSLGQIDQG
+232 LKFYAYSLGQVDQD
-246 LEFKNHT
+246 LRLTNHT
-253 DILNYLKNAGI
+253 DILEYIHNAGI
-264 PISSYSQR
+264 PISSYSER
-272 VIGIDQM
+272 VVGINQM
-279 QYFYEDILKKRNNL
+279 QHFYEDILKKRNNL

-305 SITNQENLGYVSK
+305 SIKNQENLGYVSK

-346 TGVITPVARLQ
+346 TGVVTPVARLQ

-405 EKRPSNAKVFEMPQY
+405 EKRPSTAKVFKMPQF
-420 CPICNSQVIRLDGE
+420 CPICNSQVIRIDGE

-464 DGLGAKI
+464 EGLGAKI
-471 IDHFFEQG
+471 IDHFFEKE
-479 MIKNISDIYNLD
+479 MIKNISDIYQLD
-491 YEQIQKMEG
+491 YEEIQKMEG

-506 ENLREAIEFSKKT
+506 ENLKDAVELSKNT

-542 KKLGSLDNIM
+542 KKLGTLENVM
-552 KASIDDF
+552 KATIDDF
-559 LEINDIG
+559 LEINDVG
-566 PVVAQSLHQFFQ
+566 PVVAQSLHQFFK
-578 EDVNKSIINN
+578 EDENKVIINN
-588 IVQFGVKWDDQAQN
+588 IIEFGVKWDDQVQN
-602 ESNEQK
+602 VTNDQK

-621 SFSRDQIKEL
+621 NFSRDEIKEL

-658 KADKAVELG
+658 KADKAAELG

>member
-1 MTKRKNTLP
+1 
-10 KSAMTEATKKQ
+10 MTEAIKKQ
-21 INYLKSVIQ
+21 INYLKSLIQ

-83 FNQIQHNKPM
+83 FNQIQHTKPM

-272 VIGIDQM
+272 VVGIDQM
-279 QYFYEDILKKRNNL
+279 QYFYEDILKKRNAL

-305 SITNQENLGYVSK
+305 SIKNQENLGYVSK

>member
-1 MTKRKNTLP
+1 
-10 KSAMTEATKKQ
+10 MTEDINKQ
-21 INYLKSVIQ
+21 INYLKSVIR
-30 EHDHNYYVLDE
+30 EHDHRYYVLDD
-41 PQISDHEYDQL
+41 PQISDHEYDSL
-52 LRELKD
+52 LRELKKL
-58 IEDSH
+58 EDSH
-63 PELITSD
+63 PDLITSD

-83 FNQIQHNKPM
+83 FNQIQHSKPM

-115 LDTNDVEFNAEL
+115 LDVNDVEFNAEL

-134 TILYDNG
+134 TILYENG
-141 VMKYA
+141 IMKYA
-146 ATRGDGN
+146 ATRGDGS

-167 IPLKLHGENHPQT
+167 IPLKLHGENHPRT
-180 LEVRGEVLMDKND
+180 FEVRGEVLMDKDD
-193 FKELNDYQ
+193 FKELNEYQ
-201 ISLGQKTFANPR
+201 ISLDQKTFANPR

-232 LKFYAYSLGQIDQG
+232 LKFYAYSLGQVDQD
-246 LEFKNHT
+246 LRLTNHT
-253 DILNYLKNAGI
+253 DILEYIHNAGI
-264 PISSYSQR
+264 PISSYSER
-272 VIGIDQM
+272 VVGINQM
-279 QYFYEDILKKRNNL
+279 QHFYEDILKKRNNL

-305 SITNQENLGYVSK
+305 SIKNQENLGYVSK

-346 TGVITPVARLQ
+346 TGVVTPVARLQ

-405 EKRPSNAKVFEMPQY
+405 EKRPSTAKVFKMPQF
-420 CPICNSQVIRLDGE
+420 CPICNSQVIRIDGE

-464 DGLGAKI
+464 EGLGAKI
-471 IDHFFEQG
+471 IDHFFEKE
-479 MIKNISDIYNLD
+479 MIKNISDIYQLD
-491 YEQIQKMEG
+491 YEEIQKMEG

-506 ENLREAIEFSKKT
+506 ENLKDAVELSKNT

-542 KKLGSLDNIM
+542 KKLGTLENVM
-552 KASIDDF
+552 KATIDDF
-559 LEINDIG
+559 LEINDVG
-566 PVVAQSLHQFFQ
+566 PVVAQSLHQFFK
-578 EDVNKSIINN
+578 EDENKVIINN
-588 IVQFGVKWDDQAQN
+588 IIEFGVKWDDQVQN
-602 ESNEQK
+602 VTNDQK

-621 SFSRDQIKEL
+621 NFSRDEIKEL

-658 KADKAVELG
+658 KADKAAELG

>member
-1 MTKRKNTLP
+1 
-10 KSAMTEATKKQ
+10 MTEDINKQ
-21 INYLKSVIQ
+21 INYLKSVIR
-30 EHDHNYYVLDE
+30 EHDHRYYVLDD
-41 PQISDHEYDQL
+41 PQISDHEYDSL
-52 LRELKD
+52 LRELKKL
-58 IEDSH
+58 EDSH

-83 FNQIQHNKPM
+83 FNQIQHSKPM

-115 LDTNDVEFNAEL
+115 LDVNDVEFNAEL

-134 TILYDNG
+134 TILYENG
-141 VMKYA
+141 IMKYA
-146 ATRGDGN
+146 ATRGDGS

-167 IPLKLHGENHPQT
+167 IPLKLHGENHPRT
-180 LEVRGEVLMDKND
+180 FEVRGEVLMDKDD
-193 FKELNDYQ
+193 FKELNEYQ
-201 ISLGQKTFANPR
+201 ISLDQKTFANPR

-232 LKFYAYSLGQIDQG
+232 LKFYAYSLGQVDQD
-246 LEFKNHT
+246 LRLTNHT
-253 DILNYLKNAGI
+253 DILEYIHNAGI
-264 PISSYSQR
+264 PISSYSER
-272 VIGIDQM
+272 VVGINQM
-279 QYFYEDILKKRNNL
+279 QHFYEDILKKRNNL

-305 SITNQENLGYVSK
+305 SIKNQENLGYVSK

-405 EKRPSNAKVFEMPQY
+405 EKRPSTAKVFKMPQY
-420 CPICNSQVIRLDGE
+420 CPICNSQVIRIDGE

-464 DGLGAKI
+464 EGLGAKI
-471 IDHFFEQG
+471 IDHFFEKG
-479 MIKNISDIYNLD
+479 MIKKIPDIYQLD
-491 YEQIQKMEG
+491 YEEIQKMEG

-506 ENLREAIEFSKKT
+506 ENLRDAIELSKNT

-542 KKLGSLDNIM
+542 KKLGALENVM

-559 LEINDIG
+559 LEINDVG

-578 EDVNKSIINN
+578 EDENKVIINN
-588 IVQFGVKWDDQAQN
+588 IIEFGVKWDDQAQN
-602 ESNEQK
+602 VTNNQK

-621 SFSRDQIKEL
+621 NFSRDEIKEL

-658 KADKAVELG
+658 KADKAAELG

>member
-1 MTKRKNTLP
+1 
-10 KSAMTEATKKQ
+10 MTEDINKQ
-21 INYLKSVIQ
+21 INYLKLVIQ
-30 EHDHNYYVLDE
+30 EHDHHYYVLDD
-41 PQISDHEYDQL
+41 PQISDHEYDSL

-58 IEDSH
+58 LEDSH
-63 PELITSD
+63 PELITYD

-83 FNQIQHNKPM
+83 FNQIQHSKPM
-93 LSLGNAFGIDELEA
+93 LSLGNAFGIDELVA

-115 LDTNDVEFNAEL
+115 LDANDVEFNAEL

-134 TILYDNG
+134 TILYENG
-141 VMKYA
+141 IMKYA
-146 ATRGDGN
+146 ATRGDGS

-167 IPLKLHGENHPQT
+167 IPLKLHGENHPRIF
-180 LEVRGEVLMDKND
+180 EVRGEVLMDKND
-193 FKELNDYQ
+193 FKELNEYQ

-222 LDPKITAKRK
+222 LDPRITAKRK
-232 LKFYAYSLGQIDQG
+232 LKFYAYSLGQVDQD
-246 LEFKNHT
+246 LELTNHT
-253 DILNYLKNAGI
+253 DILEYIHNAGV

-272 VIGIDQM
+272 VVGINQM
-279 QYFYEDILKKRNNL
+279 QHFYEDILKKRNSL

-305 SITNQENLGYVSK
+305 SIKNQENLGYVSK

-346 TGVITPVARLQ
+346 TGVITPVARLH

-405 EKRPSNAKVFEMPQY
+405 DKRPSTAKVFKMPQY
-420 CPICNSQVIRLDGE
+420 CPICNSQVIRIEGE

-464 DGLGAKI
+464 EGLGEKI
-471 IDHFFEQG
+471 IDYFFEKG
-479 MIKNISDIYNLD
+479 MIKNISDIYQLD
-491 YEQIQKMEG
+491 YEEIQKMEG

-506 ENLREAIEFSKKT
+506 ENLKDAIELSKNT

-542 KKLGSLDNIM
+542 KKLGSLENVM
-552 KASIDDF
+552 KATIDDF
-559 LEINDIG
+559 LEINDVG

-578 EDVNKSIINN
+578 EDENKVIINN
-588 IVQFGVKWDDQAQN
+588 IIEFGVKWDDQVQN
-602 ESNEQK
+602 VTNDQK

-621 SFSRDQIKEL
+621 NFSRDEIKEL

-658 KADKAVELG
+658 KADKAAGLG

>member
-1 MTKRKNTLP
+1 
-10 KSAMTEATKKQ
+10 MTEDINKQ
-21 INYLKSVIQ
+21 INYLKLVIQ
-30 EHDHNYYVLDE
+30 EHDHRYYVLDD
-41 PQISDHEYDQL
+41 PQISDHEYDSL

-58 IEDSH
+58 LEDSH

-83 FNQIQHNKPM
+83 FNQIQHGKPM

-115 LDTNDVEFNAEL
+115 LDANDVEFNAEL

-134 TILYDNG
+134 TILYENG
-141 VMKYA
+141 IIKYA
-146 ATRGDGN
+146 ATRGDGS

-167 IPLKLHGENHPQT
+167 IPLKLHGENHPRIF
-180 LEVRGEVLMDKND
+180 EVRGEVLMDKND
-193 FKELNDYQ
+193 FKELNEYQ

-232 LKFYAYSLGQIDQG
+232 LKFYAYSLGQVNQD
-246 LEFKNHT
+246 LELTNHT
-253 DILNYLKNAGI
+253 DILEYIHNAGV

-272 VIGIDQM
+272 VVGINQM
-279 QYFYEDILKKRNNL
+279 QHFYEDILKKRNSL

-305 SITNQENLGYVSK
+305 SIKNQENLGYVSK

-405 EKRPSNAKVFEMPQY
+405 ENRPSTAKVFKMPQY
-420 CPICNSQVIRLDGE
+420 CPICNSQVIRIDGE

-471 IDHFFEQG
+471 IDHFFEKG
-479 MIKNISDIYNLD
+479 MIKNISDIYQLD
-491 YEQIQKMEG
+491 YEEIQKMEG

-506 ENLREAIEFSKKT
+506 ENLRDAIELSKNT

-542 KKLGSLDNIM
+542 KKLGTLENVM

-559 LEINDIG
+559 LEINDVG

-578 EDVNKSIINN
+578 EDDNKVIINN
-588 IVQFGVKWDDQAQN
+588 IIEFGVKWDDQAQN
-602 ESNEQK
+602 VTNDQK
-608 LNQQTFVVTGTLE
+608 LNQQTFVITGTLE
-621 SFSRDQIKEL
+621 NFSRDEIKEL

-647 SYVIIGDNPGS
+647 SYVIIGDSPGS
-658 KADKAVELG
+658 KADKAAELG

>member
-83 FNQIQHNKPM
+83 FNQIQHTKPM

-232 LKFYAYSLGQIDQG
+232 LKFYAYSLGQIDQD

>member
-1 MTKRKNTLP
+1 
-10 KSAMTEATKKQ
+10 MTEDINKQ
-21 INYLKSVIQ
+21 INYLKSVIR
-30 EHDHNYYVLDE
+30 EHDHRYYVLDD
-41 PQISDHEYDQL
+41 PQISDNEYDSL
-52 LRELKD
+52 LRELKNL
-58 IEDSH
+58 EDSH
-63 PELITSD
+63 PELITTD

-83 FNQIQHNKPM
+83 FDQIQHSKPM

-115 LDTNDVEFNAEL
+115 LDANDVEFNAEL

-134 TILYDNG
+134 TILYENG
-141 VMKYA
+141 IMKYA
-146 ATRGDGN
+146 ATRGDGS

-167 IPLKLHGENHPQT
+167 IPLKLHGENHPRIF
-180 LEVRGEVLMDKND
+180 EVRGEVLMDKND
-193 FKELNDYQ
+193 FKELNEYQ

-232 LKFYAYSLGQIDQG
+232 LKFYAYSLGQVDQD
-246 LEFKNHT
+246 LELTNHT
-253 DILNYLKNAGI
+253 DILEYIHNAGV

-272 VIGIDQM
+272 VVGINQM
-279 QYFYEDILKKRNNL
+279 QHFYEDILKKRNSL

-305 SITNQENLGYVSK
+305 SIKNQENLGYVSR

-335 VVNDINVQVGR
+335 VVKDINVQVGR
-346 TGVITPVARLQ
+346 TGVITPVARLH

-405 EKRPSNAKVFEMPQY
+405 EKRPSTAKVFKMPQY
-420 CPICNSQVIRLDGE
+420 CPICNSQVMRIDGE

-464 DGLGAKI
+464 EGLGAKI
-471 IDHFFEQG
+471 IDHFFEKG
-479 MIKNISDIYNLD
+479 MIKNISDIYQLD
-491 YEQIQKMEG
+491 YEEIQKMEG

-506 ENLREAIEFSKKT
+506 ENLKDAIELSKNT

-542 KKLGSLDNIM
+542 KKLGTLENVM

-559 LEINDIG
+559 LEINDVG

-578 EDVNKSIINN
+578 EDENKVIINN
-588 IVQFGVKWDDQAQN
+588 IIEFGVKWDDQAQN
-602 ESNEQK
+602 VTNDQK
-608 LNQQTFVVTGTLE
+608 LNQQTFVITGTLE
-621 SFSRDQIKEL
+621 NFSRDEIKEL

-658 KADKAVELG
+658 KADKAAELG
-667 VKIINEKQ
+667 VKIINEEQ